1 MATLTD
7 DELGRIKRE
16 VLDNVLGTGA
26 LPYISVKAVYDL
38 IRDNVSSSS
47 VSATTSSTSVTS
59 TGPTVLTLASIT
71 GYAAPQRIQVDVD
84 QSREVVTI
92 NNVSGSTVAV
102 NLSKTHSGTYRVEV
116 ESPLTI
122 VRGLLS
128 DLTYLET
135 LDRGAW
141 SSLGLKR
148 VDEVEWFGPSDGG
161 DLADRI
167 AHHRDRIR
175 GELARACGIS
185 WVLAQGRAFA
195 QGGGSYEVY

>member
-16 VLDNVLGTGA
+16 CLDNVLGLGA
-26 LPYISVKAVYDL
+26 LPYISIKSVYDL

-47 VSATTSSTSVTS
+47 VSATSSTTSVTAS
-59 TGPTVLTLASIT
+59 GPTTLTLADAT
-71 GYAAPQRIQVDVD
+71 GYVSPQRVQVDVD

-92 NNVSGSTVAV
+92 NAVSGSVISVTLA
-102 NLSKTHSGTYRVEV
+102 KTHSGTYRVEV

-167 AHHRDRIR
+167 AHHRTRIR
-175 GELARACGIS
+175 SELARACGIS
-185 WVLAQGRAFA
+185 WVLEQGRAFA
-195 QGGGSYEVY
+195 RGGGSVEVY